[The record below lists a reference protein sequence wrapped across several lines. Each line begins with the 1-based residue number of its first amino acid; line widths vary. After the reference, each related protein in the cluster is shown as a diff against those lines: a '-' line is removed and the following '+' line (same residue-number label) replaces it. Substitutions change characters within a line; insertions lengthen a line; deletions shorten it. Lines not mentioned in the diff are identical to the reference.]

1 MQCEI
6 CFSELND
13 KALSCS
19 NCGAPVPQNVEGF
32 ENTIEIQRI
41 LYNLIIENFSLKP
54 VNVRE
59 LQALLMD
66 YLADYRAECR
76 LLIYT
81 IRAGVL
87 QNMLVEEDRS
97 IAIMR
102 ARSFLI
108 SECFI
113 SEQATEFV
121 LACLTYMLKWEFE
134 PQIYQSETVTIQTS
148 VPVDE
153 PDVKSH
159 RTVNIDALVFRPIDA
174 VKFKFS
180 KHVAL
185 HKDYTKIEG
194 FSFDK
199 FSSMRS
205 IKLPLTLI
213 AIEEYAFSGCKHLRT
228 IELPSSLRIIRQG
241 AFSQCSELES
251 IKIPTGVLEIEENTF
266 LCCESLTVA
275 DIPPTVTSIGVQ
287 AFSGCEKLSMIY
299 IPDSVK
305 FIDENAFLY
314 CPQLT
319 VKCYENSYT
328 HKYCLSHN
336 INCKTIPMGM
346 DLYNSVIF

>member
-6 CFSELND
+6 CFSELKE
-13 KALSCS
+13 KARSCS

-41 LYNLIIENFSLKP
+41 LYNLIVENFSIKP
-54 VNVRE
+54 VNVRA

-81 IRAGVL
+81 IRAGVM
-87 QNMLVEEDRS
+87 QNMLVEEDKN

-134 PQIYQSETVTIQTS
+134 PNKHQYEPVYIQDTAPQEASSEK
-148 VPVDE
+148 PNN
-153 PDVKSH
+153 
-159 RTVNIDALVFRPIDA
+159 TVNIDAMVFRPIDA

-180 KHVAL
+180 KHVTL

-199 FSSMRS
+199 FTSMRS
-205 IKLPLTLI
+205 IKLPLTLV

-228 IELPSSLRIIRQG
+228 VELPPSLRIIRQG

-287 AFSGCEKLSMIY
+287 AFSGCEKLSMVY
-299 IPDSVK
+299 MPDSVK

-319 VKCYENSYT
+319 VKCYENSYA
-328 HKYCLSHN
+328 HKYCLGHN
-336 INCKTIPMGM
+336 INCKTVPMGM